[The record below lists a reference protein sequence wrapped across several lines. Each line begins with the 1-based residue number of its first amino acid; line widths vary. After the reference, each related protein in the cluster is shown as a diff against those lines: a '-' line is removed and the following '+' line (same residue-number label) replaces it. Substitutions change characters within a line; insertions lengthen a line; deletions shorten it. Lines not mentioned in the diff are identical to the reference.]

1 MTKLKIITYNIR
13 GMGLKPGFTRFLSMF
28 QRRKKRENIA
38 AFFVQEH
45 MLPECKHDDWVQ
57 QAKIAGFTLLISYGK
72 ADNEDSRKGG
82 VLILLNDNLM
92 EHDSTMHIQ
101 PGFIQV
107 KVTGANK
114 PLIIACVYAPARGV
128 PRIDFFND
136 IKN

>member
-28 QRRKKRENIA
+28 QRRKKKENIA

-82 VLILLNDNLM
+82 VLILLNDNLTLVRM
-92 EHDSTMHIQ
+92 TLLTF
-101 PGFIQV
+101 PGPVCISAHLLL
-107 KVTGANK
+107 T
-114 PLIIACVYAPARGV
+114 P
-128 PRIDFFND
+128 
-136 IKN
+136 